1 VNEHKKKEWK
11 SHKKAPSTGR
21 VLNDLLKEYF
31 VGMLTLVVRRS
42 ALESLDYYCDPR
54 YHIIGDFDLVIRLAI
69 HWKLDCLHEPVA
81 YYRQHEGSESYK
93 HRSRQANEMECWL
106 REKNEIENI
115 SSCSNWHMIKNSFTY
130 HSAINQVLL
139 GNKKAA
145 YGLSK
150 RLPWGKSKIKLLFSL
165 LLPTSYIQQR
175 LQH

>member
-1 VNEHKKKEWK
+1 
-11 SHKKAPSTGR
+11 
-21 VLNDLLKEYF
+21 
-31 VGMLTLVVRRS
+31 MLTLIVRRS

-54 YHIIGDFDLVIRLAI
+54 YHIIGDFDLVVRLAI

-81 YYRQHEGSESYK
+81 FYRQHEGSESYK

-106 REKNEIENI
+106 REMNEIQSIN
-115 SSCSNWHMIKNSFTY
+115 SCSNWHMVKNNFTY

-139 GNKKAA
+139 GNKKVA

-165 LLPTSYIQQR
+165 LLSTGYIQQR